1 MQISDKHTVDWHII
15 GSTVPQDKTLLAQ
28 KQGFLDIYLLSYKN
42 QSAFSEF
49 NQQSLPTSCIIAA
62 FYSQAHPS

>member
-15 GSTVPQDKTLLAQ
+15 GSTMPQDKTLLAQ
-28 KQGFLDIYLLSYKN
+28 KQGFLDIYLLLYK
-42 QSAFSEF
+42 SRPTFSQF
-49 NQQSLPTSCIIAA
+49 IQQSIPSSCIIAA

>member
-15 GSTVPQDKTLLAQ
+15 GSTMPQDKTLLAQ
-28 KQGFLDIYLLSYKN
+28 KQGFLDIYLQLYK
-42 QSAFSEF
+42 SRPTFSQF
-49 NQQSLPTSCIIAA
+49 NQHSIPSSCIIAA